1 METQSHVWGAINI
14 TTPERVIRTVAG
26 AGALIAVVTGG
37 AGTPLLIF
45 LLSILGPYLIQTGA
59 QGKDPVYALAKHLR
73 VADRLQVWQHTLTTG
88 MFLPI
93 LIAGDLVSS
102 LIVFCLSA
110 IGGFIATT
118 AIVGRDVMEALAM
131 WPTHRKE
138 DAPMGA

>member
-1 METQSHVWGAINI
+1 METQSRVLGAINI
-14 TTPERVIRTVAG
+14 TTPERVFRTATG
-26 AGALIAVVTGG
+26 AGVLIAVVTG
-37 AGTPLLIF
+37 AVVTPPLIF

-59 QGKDPVYALAKHLR
+59 HGIDPVYALAKHLR
-73 VADRLQVWQHTLTTG
+73 VADRFQVWQHTLTTG

-102 LIVFCLSA
+102 FIVFCLSA

-131 WPTHRKE
+131 GLTRRKE